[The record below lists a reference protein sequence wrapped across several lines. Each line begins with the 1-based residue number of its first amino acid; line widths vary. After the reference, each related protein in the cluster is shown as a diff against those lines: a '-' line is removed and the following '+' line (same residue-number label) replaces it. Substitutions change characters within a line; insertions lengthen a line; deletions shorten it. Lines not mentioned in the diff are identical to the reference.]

1 MMAMRVCKIGLAA
14 LLLYALPGWAQF
26 EGRLDA
32 VIIKGD
38 KLSAYGGQ
46 ELKYIKVFR
55 YDAKQHAWRIIPSQI
70 DDCDERYYYPS
81 HEVTPKNLTARDELL
96 FMARDAGDFASVN
109 EWIPYPGSHDL
120 PRYQIELTDSIGQRR
135 YLYAYFVPDEGVQED
150 PTDYMRYRPVVG
162 SAPDS
167 VISKYYILSYNPEGL
182 WYSISIPVAENGND
196 QNFFDRL
203 KIRMQ
208 ADVSTPMGTFNDN
221 LLTEDSFKKNGE
233 SRYID
238 GKIRLI
244 KTWELKIN
252 VKIKLPFGGSATI
265 EQSISPLAL
274 KYYPYY
280 NEFSFPVPT
289 SFSGD
294 QIKVK
299 QVDMLRVST
308 DLQPKTA
315 VMRMYANNDLWQH
328 PDGVAVDRVNDAVS
342 TNLNMAAW
350 NWWLQA
356 GNGGSLLSVS
366 YLQPILGVTPSLYYW
381 DNPTGTNDTGGT
393 KLDTGDMT
401 SWGDTGIKYGA
412 MTPQDGGGNI
422 NMAFRFY
429 FLGRNISPD
438 SAYALKSQTAYPLN
452 VVVREQGTVV
462 PVELTALSAF
472 TKQNTIH
479 LAWATAS
486 ETNNLGFEVER
497 KDATATDWQTIAFV
511 KGNGT
516 VVSRRD
522 YVYEDAD
529 LSLGSYHYRLKQ
541 IDTDGAFTY
550 STVLEAEVA
559 APKEMSLAQN
569 YPNPFNPTTTIDYR
583 IAQNSGETVTLSI
596 FDMLGRTVRT
606 LVNEPAQPGY
616 YRILWDGRDDSGRM
630 TGSGVYFY
638 LLSDGRSRIL
648 HKMIKVQ

>member
-1 MMAMRVCKIGLAA
+1 M
-14 LLLYALPGWAQF
+14 
-26 EGRLDA
+26 
-32 VIIKGD
+32 
-38 KLSAYGGQ
+38 
-46 ELKYIKVFR
+46 
-55 YDAKQHAWRIIPSQI
+55 
-70 DDCDERYYYPS
+70 
-81 HEVTPKNLTARDELL
+81 
-96 FMARDAGDFASVN
+96 
-109 EWIPYPGSHDL
+109 
-120 PRYQIELTDSIGQRR
+120 
-135 YLYAYFVPDEGVQED
+135 
-150 PTDYMRYRPVVG
+150 
-162 SAPDS
+162 
-167 VISKYYILSYNPEGL
+167 
-182 WYSISIPVAENGND
+182 
-196 QNFFDRL
+196 
-203 KIRMQ
+203 
-208 ADVSTPMGTFNDN
+208 
-221 LLTEDSFKKNGE
+221 
-233 SRYID
+233 
-238 GKIRLI
+238 
-244 KTWELKIN
+244 
-252 VKIKLPFGGSATI
+252 
-265 EQSISPLAL
+265 

>member
-1 MMAMRVCKIGLAA
+1 MKAIQVCKIGLAA
-14 LLLYALPGWAQF
+14 LLLYAVPGWGQF

-46 ELKYIKVFR
+46 ELKFIKIFR
-55 YDAKQHAWRIIPSQI
+55 YNALQHAWRIIPSQI

-81 HEVTPKNLTARDELL
+81 HEATPKNLSARDELL
-96 FMARDAGDFASVN
+96 FMARDAGDYASVN
-109 EWIPYPGSHDL
+109 EWIPYPGSRDM

-135 YLYAYFVPDEGVQED
+135 YLYAYFVPDDGVEED

-182 WYSISIPVAENGND
+182 WYSISIPVSEDGND

-208 ADVSTPMGTFNDN
+208 ADISVLWSFNDI
-221 LLTEDSFKKNGE
+221 LITEDNFKKNGE

-244 KTWELKIN
+244 KTWEMKMS
-252 VKIKLPFGGSATI
+252 VKLGGSTI
-265 EQSISPLAL
+265 TQPISALVL

-289 SFSGD
+289 SYSGD

-299 QVDMLRVST
+299 RVDMLRLST

-315 VMRMYANNDLWQH
+315 VLRMYTNNDLWQH

-356 GNGGSLLSVS
+356 GNGGSLLSVG

-412 MTPQDGGGNI
+412 IVPQDGGENI

-429 FLGRNISPD
+429 ILGRNITPD

-452 VVVREQGTVV
+452 VVVREQGAAV
-462 PVELTALSAF
+462 PVELTALSA
-472 TKQNTIH
+472 TAKENAIQ

-486 ETNNLGFEVER
+486 ETNNLGFEVQR
-497 KDATATDWQTIAFV
+497 KDATATTWQTIAFV
-511 KGNGT
+511 KGHGT

-522 YVYEDAD
+522 YFYEDPA
-529 LSLGSYHYRLKQ
+529 LSLGCYHYRLKQ

-550 STVLEAEVA
+550 STILEAEVA

-583 IAQNSGETVTLSI
+583 IAQNSGETITLSI